1 MKYLMTSHI
10 DGNGESAMTNK
21 LPDNFL
27 WGNSV
32 SSMQT
37 EGAWNEG
44 GKGPSVYDIREASE
58 FASDWK
64 VATDSYHRYE
74 EDFDY
79 MQDLGMNCYRFQIA
93 WSRVCP
99 QGDGEFNEEGIA
111 FYDRFIN
118 GLIERGIEPMICLYH
133 FDMPLALAE
142 KYNGFID
149 RHVME
154 AFVRYGKKMIDCFGD
169 RVKYWLT
176 FNEQNIYHM
185 PEAFKVAGYLKGDKT
200 LRELYQISHHVMMC
214 HVLLTHYLHETKPGQ
229 QMGGMLAH
237 QLIYPATCKPRD
249 IFCAQQYDEF
259 LNQNLLRVY
268 AGQGYSPAVMAVVA
282 REGFQDIFFDDDLAA
297 IARVKNDFMAFS
309 YYASKT
315 LDSDAIPAD
324 APVNYYLLHGEKD
337 NPFLEATEWNWQID
351 PLGFRTIITRYYN
364 DWRLPVFPIENGIG
378 VIESWDGVN
387 PIDDEYRIVYHREH
401 LQAMKDAIFEDGAE
415 VIGYLGWGLID
426 ILSSQGDMRKRY
438 GVVYVNRENHDLKDL
453 KRVPKKSYAW
463 FRRTIKSNGNEM

>member
-142 KYNGFID
+142 KYNGFTD

-214 HVLLTHYLHETKPGQ
+214 HVLLTHYLHETRPGQ

-282 REGFQDIFFDDDLAA
+282 REGFQDIFLDDDLAA

>member
-99 QGDGEFNEEGIA
+99 EGDGEFNEEGIA

-142 KYNGFID
+142 KYNGFTD

-282 REGFQDIFFDDDLAA
+282 REGFQDIFLDDDLAA

>member
-1 MKYLMTSHI
+1 
-10 DGNGESAMTNK
+10 MTNK

-44 GKGPSVYDIREASE
+44 GKGPSVYDIRKASE

-142 KYNGFID
+142 KYNGFTD

-282 REGFQDIFFDDDLAA
+282 REGFQDIFLDDDLAA

-309 YYASKT
+309 YYASKP

>member
-142 KYNGFID
+142 KYNGFTD